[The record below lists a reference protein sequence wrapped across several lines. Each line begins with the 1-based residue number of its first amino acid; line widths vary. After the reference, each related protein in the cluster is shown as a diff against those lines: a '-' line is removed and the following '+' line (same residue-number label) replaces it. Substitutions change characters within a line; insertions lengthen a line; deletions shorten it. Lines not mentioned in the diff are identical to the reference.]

1 MSNDIL
7 IAAYKKMRT
16 LINTNP
22 ANKDFIIA
30 EYSGLVE
37 IINNFNGNKRNDYI
51 NNDPKT
57 ELQNMLKNPLEI
69 NIYNNFQKY
78 NNNHPSPPMT
88 DLSQQPNTYKQFIT
102 PEQYRQYIIDT
113 TTRYDDRQKK

>member
-51 NNDPKT
+51 NNDSKT
-57 ELQNMLKNPLEI
+57 ELQNMLKIQLEA
-69 NIYNNFQKY
+69 
-78 NNNHPSPPMT
+78 
-88 DLSQQPNTYKQFIT
+88 LL
-102 PEQYRQYIIDT
+102 
-113 TTRYDDRQKK
+113 